1 MAIDQRNQL
10 FRQDA
15 DKFWPNLPVSM
26 QAAALAIEI
35 SGYARCD
42 VDSARPPKA
51 RKSLLRRKFTM
62 VFMRAL
68 KTHPFPPSE
77 RRLRDILATRDPP
90 AE

>member
-62 VFMRAL
+62 VFMAGAENASL
-68 KTHPFPPSE
+68 STPASGAKG
-77 RRLRDILATRDPP
+77 RRPL
-90 AE
+90 